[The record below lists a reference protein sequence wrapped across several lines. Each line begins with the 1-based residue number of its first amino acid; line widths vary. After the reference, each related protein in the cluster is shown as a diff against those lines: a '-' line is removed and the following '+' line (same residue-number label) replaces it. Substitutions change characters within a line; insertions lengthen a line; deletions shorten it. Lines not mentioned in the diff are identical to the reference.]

1 MQEWRRSGQTAWRTT
16 RRNQEKK
23 LKAESEQVAVQ
34 RAQLEAERV
43 AFAGQQ
49 GEEGRVLDLVTQV
62 RAATAAIADGAARKR
77 HGQLVA
83 NAEEFLQRL
92 VAAPSAGAH
101 VPHRLTTA
109 AAGLVC
115 STALFTPAHL
125 AHSLL
130 GHCKPSAPRPLEEL
144 RAASKGVRRS

>member
-115 STALFTPAHL
+115 STKGTSHAQRQQRFVTPP
-125 AHSLL
+125 
-130 GHCKPSAPRPLEEL
+130 PS
-144 RAASKGVRRS
+144 